1 MSAIDTFVAGTPSE
15 IKAAAEL
22 LDPALKSALDY
33 SKSAGQVI
41 PTSVRSHWY
50 GRSADAYVSLLHDIG
65 DASSDLI
72 GFARDGAEKLRAYAG
87 QLERMQNDFADH
99 RDKASA
105 EGLSVSGN
113 TISAPIAPTSYVV
126 TDRDDP
132 NWDAWQR
139 YQDRVKTYN
148 RIAEDVGSWWGELEV
163 WVHENLDAFAGTIPT
178 ESALTTAL
186 GALAD
191 AGADIPKEYIGYQG
205 DLWKANSEFLTK
217 EGERLRSEAADWV
230 RKLRSGNPAVR
241 AAAEAANPHGL
252 RWQASEVEEL
262 AQKLGKTAKW
272 VPGVGWVL
280 DGVDFVKALEGDG
293 SPSSVGVDVIADT
306 AGGILGGI
314 AAGAGIAAAGIT
326 APVWVPVAAGAAI
339 AIGVGA
345 GAVWAYES
353 WVPQDVR
360 EAIDAGLSDAWD
372 ATTDFAEDAWDNTT
386 EFVGDV
392 GHNIGKAWDG
402 LWN

>member
-1 MSAIDTFVAGTPSE
+1 MSVIDTFVPGTPSQ

-22 LDPALKSALDY
+22 LDPSFKGVLDV
-33 SKSAGQVI
+33 SETAGDVI

-50 GRSADAYVSLLHDIG
+50 GASADAYVSLLHDVG
-65 DASSDLI
+65 DASGELMS
-72 GFARDGAEKLRAYAG
+72 FAGDGAEKLRAYAG
-87 QLERMQNDFADH
+87 QLERMQSDFAGH
-99 RDKASA
+99 REKAKSD
-105 EGLSVSGN
+105 GLSVSGDK
-113 TISAPIAPTSYVV
+113 ISAPVPPTSYEV

-163 WVHENLDAFAGTIPT
+163 WVHENLDAFAGTIPAD
-178 ESALTTAL
+178 SALTTAL
-186 GALAD
+186 EALSE
-191 AGADIPKEYIGYQG
+191 AGADIPKEYIGFQG
-205 DLWKANSEFLTK
+205 DLWKENAEFLK
-217 EGERLRSEAADWV
+217 LKGERLRTEADDWV

-241 AAAEAANPHGL
+241 AAAEAANPHAL
-252 RWQASEVEEL
+252 RWQAGEVEEL
-262 AQKLGKTAKW
+262 ASKLGKTAKW
-272 VPGVGWVL
+272 VPGVGWVI
-280 DGVDFVKALEGDG
+280 DGVDLVKALEGDG
-293 SPSSVGVDVIADT
+293 SPSAVGVEILAGT
-306 AGGILGGI
+306 AGGIVGG
-314 AAGAGIAAAGIT
+314 ALVGAGLVAAGIT

-360 EAIDAGLSDAWD
+360 EAIDAGMRDGWD

-392 GHNIGKAWDG
+392 GHGIGKAWDG